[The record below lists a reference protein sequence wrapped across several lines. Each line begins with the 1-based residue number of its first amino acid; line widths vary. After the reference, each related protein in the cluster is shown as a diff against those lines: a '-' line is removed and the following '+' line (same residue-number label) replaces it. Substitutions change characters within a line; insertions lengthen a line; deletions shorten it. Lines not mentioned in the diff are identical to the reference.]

1 MIPAAFGYSRATS
14 VADAVS
20 QLGSA
25 GPDSKVIAGGQ
36 SLLPMMRL
44 RLAQPEHLIDVNG
57 LRELDYITPKD
68 GRLLVGAMTRHATLV
83 RSEAVR
89 RHLPLLSEIASEVGD
104 PQVRSR
110 GTIGG
115 VMAHA
120 DAAGD
125 YPTLALM
132 MDAIIVTDR
141 RRIPARDFFQHLFT
155 TSLAPDELVC
165 EVDFPVATGAH
176 RYLKFRRRLFD
187 WAIVGVGVQ
196 MSEDGWRVGITHAGP
211 TAVRAHAVESAL
223 RSGANPKEAAEHA
236 TDGLHPTSDVHAT
249 SEYRLHLAEVLT
261 RRALE
266 QAA

>member
-1 MIPAAFGYSRATS
+1 MIPAAFEYSKASS
-14 VADAVS
+14 VAEAIE
-20 QLGSA
+20 QLRAA
-25 GPDSKVIAGGQ
+25 GPEAKVIAGGQ

-44 RLAQPEHLIDVNG
+44 RLAQPEHLVDLNG
-57 LRELDYITPKD
+57 IPDLEYITVENQTV
-68 GRLLVGAMTRHATLV
+68 RIGALTRHSTLV
-83 RSEAVR
+83 RSEALR
-89 RHLPLLSEIASEVGD
+89 AHLPLLAEIASEVGD
-104 PQVRSR
+104 PQVRTR

-132 MDAIIVTDR
+132 LDAEIVTDR

-155 TSLAPDELVC
+155 TALEPDELVV
-165 EVDFPVATGAH
+165 EVVFPAATGPH

-187 WAIVGVGVQ
+187 WAIVAVGVQ
-196 MSEDGWRVGITHAGP
+196 RLDDGWRVGVTHAGP
-211 TAVRAHAVESAL
+211 TAVRAHSVEEAL
-223 RSGANPKEAAEHA
+223 RSGATPAEAAERA
-236 TDGLHPTSDVHAT
+236 SDGLQPTSDVHAS
-249 SEYRLHLAEVLT
+249 SEFRLHLAQVLT